1 MFVKLIARNIFNRS
15 ALLFVPLV
23 GHREKCTHTH
33 TSYGVHYKW
42 NMCKQ
47 MNETRSVVLNLLGDE
62 SYRQN
67 VFFKSSS
74 TALTPFA
81 HRNYCI
87 LYSFLPSLNVF
98 FEAKF
103 HASVI
108 FLALDFCTDLQ
119 WRKNVNLIE
128 PSFSSPLSVNN
139 IIFFSK
145 FYFSSMFSIE
155 CHSWWIILKLH

>member
-1 MFVKLIARNIFNRS
+1 MVTERNAHTRT
-15 ALLFVPLV
+15 
-23 GHREKCTHTH
+23 HRTVYTI
-33 TSYGVHYKW
+33 
-42 NMCKQ
+42 
-47 MNETRSVVLNLLGDE
+47 NETCANKWTKRVP
-62 SYRQN
+62 SYSICLAMSHTDKMY
-67 VFFKSSS
+67 FSSSSS

-128 PSFSSPLSVNN
+128 PNFSSPLSVNN
-139 IIFFSK
+139 KIFFSK
-145 FYFSSMFSIE
+145 FYFSSMFSMK